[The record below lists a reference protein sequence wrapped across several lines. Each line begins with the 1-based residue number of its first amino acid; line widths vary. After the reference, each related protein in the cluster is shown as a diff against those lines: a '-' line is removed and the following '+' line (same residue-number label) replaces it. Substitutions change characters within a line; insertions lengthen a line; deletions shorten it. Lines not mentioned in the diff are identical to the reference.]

1 MIDILQFLSDRNIEF
16 EYFDHPP
23 VYTVADV
30 HRLTPDLPGV
40 KTKNLFFRD
49 SKNNRHFL
57 VVVPGDNR
65 LDMKALPGVLGCSR
79 VRFGSPDRLKEYL
92 GIEPGS
98 VSLLA
103 VINDPQHDV
112 EVVIDKELWDSE
124 YFQFHPLVNT
134 RTLIIA
140 RNGIKRFLAETG
152 HEPIITKIPNQK

>member
-1 MIDILQFLSDRNIEF
+1 MIDILKFMSDRNIEF
-16 EYFDHPP
+16 ECFDHPP

-65 LDMKALPGVLGCSR
+65 LDMKALPGVLGCDR
-79 VRFGSPDRLKEYL
+79 VRFGSPDRLKKYL

-112 EVVIDKELWDSE
+112 EVVIDKDLWNSE

-134 RTLIIA
+134 RTLILS
-140 RNGIKRFLAETG
+140 RKGIKLFLAETG
-152 HEPIITKIPNQK
+152 HEPIIKDIPNQK